1 MPKQK
6 SHSASKKRFRFTASG
21 LLKRNKQNK
30 NHILNKK
37 TRKRKRNLRQGAY
50 VNETQAKTI
59 SNMIYGQKQ
68 QEGTIMRIKRAVT
81 ALKKK
86 RKIMKQ
92 AKGYFGA
99 KSKLYRVAREA
110 VMKSGQYA
118 YVGRRLKKR
127 DFRRLWIARINA
139 AARLNNISYSRL
151 MHGLKVAGIDLNRK
165 VLADI
170 AINDA
175 AAFTALCEQAKA
187 AINAQFREPSF
198 IEGSFI
204 KLNEIYN
211 FFSER

>member
-1 MPKQK
+1 
-6 SHSASKKRFRFTASG
+6 
-21 LLKRNKQNK
+21 
-30 NHILNKK
+30 
-37 TRKRKRNLRQGAY
+37 
-50 VNETQAKTI
+50 
-59 SNMIYGQKQ
+59 
-68 QEGTIMRIKRAVT
+68 MRIKRAVT

-175 AAFTALCEQAKA
+175 AAFTALCDQAKA
-187 AINAQFREPSF
+187 AINA
-198 IEGSFI
+198 
-204 KLNEIYN
+204 
-211 FFSER
+211 

>member
-1 MPKQK
+1 
-6 SHSASKKRFRFTASG
+6 
-21 LLKRNKQNK
+21 
-30 NHILNKK
+30 
-37 TRKRKRNLRQGAY
+37 
-50 VNETQAKTI
+50 
-59 SNMIYGQKQ
+59 
-68 QEGTIMRIKRAVT
+68 MRIKRAVT

-170 AINDA
+170 AVNDA
-175 AAFTALCEQAKA
+175 AAFTALCEQAKT
-187 AINAQFREPSF
+187 AINA
-198 IEGSFI
+198 
-204 KLNEIYN
+204 
-211 FFSER
+211 